1 MTDHC
6 KQIGTSRW
14 ARRLNV
20 RNVSVNIAW
29 QVRDKLPRVKTPRGN
44 LRFLVASE
52 RDSFVA
58 KTIITETFCSQLF
71 GVTQTFPIQFS
82 SLAPQTV

>member
-1 MTDHC
+1 MFGMC
-6 KQIGTSRW
+6 PLI
-14 ARRLNV
+14 L
-20 RNVSVNIAW
+20 
-29 QVRDKLPRVKTPRGN
+29 RDKFVTSYLKTPLGN

-58 KTIITETFCSQLF
+58 KTIITETFCSELF

-82 SLAPQTV
+82 SLAPQTA